1 MKIQARIESASIDAK
16 TGDAL
21 LTLRTSDTKLIP
33 MLPLIQDKELT
44 VELKDGK
51 KRSLNANAYAWV
63 LIDKL
68 AEKTRIPKSEIY
80 RQTIREIGGV
90 SETVCVVKNA
100 ADRLKE
106 VWESNGIGFQAIE
119 EPSKLDKCVNMTLYY
134 GSHLYDTK
142 QMSRMIDNLVSECQL
157 QGIQT
162 ATPGE
167 IANLLSL
174 WGESR

>member
-1 MKIQARIESASIDAK
+1 MKLIARIESASVDARS
-16 TGDAL
+16 GESL
-21 LTLRTSDTKLIP
+21 LTLRTSESKLLRL
-33 MLPLIQDKELT
+33 LPELQGKELT
-44 VELKDGK
+44 VDIKDGQ
-51 KRSLNANAYAWV
+51 KRSLSANAYAWV

-68 AEKTRIPKSEIY
+68 SEKTRIPKSEIY

-100 ADRLKE
+100 ADKLKE
-106 VWESNGIGFQAIE
+106 VWESNGIGFQAVE

-174 WGESR
+174 WGEAR

>member
-1 MKIQARIESASIDAK
+1 MKIQARIESASVDAK

-21 LTLRTSDTKLIP
+21 LTLRTSDTKLMP

-51 KRSLNANAYAWV
+51 RRSLSANAYAWV

-80 RQTIREIGGV
+80 RKIIREIGGV
-90 SETVCVVKNA
+90 SDTVCVQKKA
-100 ADRLKE
+100 ADHLKE
-106 VWESNGIGFQAIE
+106 VWESYGIGFQAVE
-119 EPSKLDKCVNMTLYY
+119 EESRIYGCVNMVLYY
-134 GSHLYDTK
+134 GSHLYTTE
-142 QMSRMIDNLVSECQL
+142 QMSRLLDSLIQECYLMGID
-157 QGIQT
+157 T
-162 ATPGE
+162 RTPSE

-174 WGESR
+174 WGEER

>member
-1 MKIQARIESASIDAK
+1 MRLQARIESASIDAK
-16 TGDAL
+16 SGESL
-21 LTLRTSDTKLIP
+21 LTLRTSETKLVRL
-33 MLPLIQDKELT
+33 LPELQGKELT
-44 VELKDGK
+44 VEIKDGQ
-51 KRSLNANAYAWV
+51 KRSLSANAYAWV

-100 ADRLKE
+100 ADKLKE

-134 GSHLYDTK
+134 GSHLFDK
-142 QMSRMIDNLVSECQL
+142 SQMSRLLDNLIQECSL
-157 QGIQT
+157 MGIDT
-162 ATPGE
+162 RTPSE

-174 WGESR
+174 WGEAR